1 MTFSPEWNRAF
12 LANTHLSVWPWS
24 DLVSYVN
31 RYAKPAQG
39 YRRVLEL
46 GCGVGANVPLFLKLG
61 VDYFAIEGSE
71 AAVRML
77 HQAYP
82 DLSDRIVVGDFTREL
97 AFDGL
102 FDLVVDRSAI
112 THNTTASIRDVLSM
126 VFDRLR
132 PGGKLLGIDWFS
144 TEYPDALRGDALD
157 SHTRTNLPSGQF
169 AGIGTVHFS
178 DQEHVIGL
186 LSDAGF
192 VLERLEHKRT
202 ELAFPE
208 PNQRCG
214 WWSFVASRPLVP

>member
-1 MTFSPEWNRAF
+1 MTFSSEWNCAF

-39 YRRVLEL
+39 YQRVLEL

-61 VDYFAIEGSE
+61 MDYFAIEGSE
-71 AAVRML
+71 DAVRRL

-82 DLSDRIVVGDFTREL
+82 DLNDRVVVGDFTRGL
-97 AFDGL
+97 AFDGQ

-112 THNTTASIRDVLSM
+112 THNTTASIREVLRM
-126 VFDRLR
+126 VFDRIR
-132 PGGKLLGIDWFS
+132 PGGKLFGIDWFS

-157 SHTRTNLPSGQF
+157 SHTRTNLPAGQF
-169 AGIGTVHFS
+169 AGIGAAHFS
-178 DQEHVIGL
+178 DQDHIIDL
-186 LSDAGF
+186 LSAAGF
-192 VLERLEHKRT
+192 ILERLEHKRA
-202 ELAFPE
+202 EIVFPD

-214 WWSFVASRPLVP
+214 WWNFVALRP

>member
-1 MTFSPEWNRAF
+1 VTFSREWNRAF

-71 AAVRML
+71 AAVEML
-77 HQAYP
+77 HRSYP
-82 DLSDRIVVGDFTREL
+82 DLKDRIIVGDFTRDL
-97 AFDGL
+97 AFEGP

-112 THNTTASIRDVLSM
+112 THNTTAAMCDVLRM

-144 TEYPDALRGDALD
+144 TEYDDARQGDALD
-157 SHTRTNLPSGQF
+157 SHTRSNLSGQF
-169 AGIGTVHFS
+169 SGIGAVHFS
-178 DQEHVIGL
+178 DQEHIADL
-186 LSDAGF
+186 LKGAGF
-192 VLERLEHKRT
+192 ILERLERKRT
-202 ELAFPE
+202 EVVLPG
-208 PNQRCG
+208 PSQRCG
-214 WWSFVASRPLVP
+214 WWNFVAVKP